1 LAFSIYKGIFYSV
14 PISLSIFSTASLAPP
29 WYGPH
34 SAVIPA
40 AIHANGLANDDP
52 AILTVEVEAFYSWSA
67 CRINII
73 SNAFTMI
80 SATSKSSIGFE
91 NI

>member
-1 LAFSIYKGIFYSV
+1 MLFRL
-14 PISLSIFSTASLAPP
+14 PISSNIRKTASLAPP